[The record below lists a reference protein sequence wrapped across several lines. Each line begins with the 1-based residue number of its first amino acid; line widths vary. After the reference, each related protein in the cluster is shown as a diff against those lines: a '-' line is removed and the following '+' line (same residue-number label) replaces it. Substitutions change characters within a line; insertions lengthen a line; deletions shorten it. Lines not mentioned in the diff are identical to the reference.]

1 MNRDEIQ
8 QAFNK
13 LNAKYLLALKKLQAA
28 YLLLDDNSKNEK
40 LKQDNAQLKKTILEL
55 QNQLNSKPQTVEK
68 IVEVEKIIEVEK
80 QVSNSNTNNFNSVAK
95 LLVNSEFNKEDLSI
109 QEIEQALE
117 KFSEEEVKRKMGF
130 WAVPL
135 PKDNTTTDTS
145 KRYIGKK

>member
-28 YLLLDDNSKNEK
+28 YLLLE
-40 LKQDNAQLKKTILEL
+40 DNAQLKKTILEL

-68 IVEVEKIIEVEK
+68 IVEVEVEK
-80 QVSNSNTNNFNSVAK
+80 QVSNSNTNNFNSVAR
-95 LLVNSEFNKEDLSI
+95 LLVNSEFNKEDLSVE
-109 QEIEQALE
+109 EIEKALE
-117 KFSEEEVKRKMGF
+117 KFSEDEVKKRMGF

-135 PKDNTTTDTS
+135 PKDSITTDTT

>member
-28 YLLLDDNSKNEK
+28 YLLLDDN
-40 LKQDNAQLKKTILEL
+40 AQLKKTILEL

-68 IVEVEKIIEVEK
+68 IVEVEVEK

-95 LLVNSEFNKEDLSI
+95 LLVNSEFNKEDLSVE
-109 QEIEQALE
+109 EIEKALE
-117 KFSEEEVKRKMGF
+117 KFSEDEVKKRMGF

-135 PKDNTTTDTS
+135 PKDSITTDTT